1 MAKKPKLS
9 LVKPLPLIGSDPPR
23 SLGQAGRKLW
33 RTLTSEFV
41 IDDAAGLEMLTQ
53 ICAATDRLVALQETI
68 EADGLMVRTK
78 AGPKEHPLLKIE
90 LSTRAFIMRGI
101 GRLGLDVEP
110 LKTIGRPPGGGVGW
124 RPD

>member
-1 MAKKPKLS
+1 MAKKSKLS
-9 LVKPLPLIGSDPPR
+9 LVKPSPPIGNDPPS

-53 ICAATDRLVALQETI
+53 ICAAIDRLVALQETI

-90 LSTRAFIMRGI
+90 LQRRPSSCAA
-101 GRLGLDVEP
+101 LAGLASMSN
-110 LKTIGRPPGGGVGW
+110 R
-124 RPD
+124 